1 MSEKELHDLR
11 TQLEKALQKERTKE
25 ALELLQQLETR
36 EPSNARW
43 PHRRGDILRRAGSKA
58 EAVKAFE
65 RATDL
70 YAQAGFVARAVA
82 MAKTILLLDA
92 SRTDILE
99 RVDTTRAKEIHNQNR
114 IPTAITGAGQAS
126 LLQAAKQLDAR
137 TSSLVRSEPSAPLE
151 TRSILSAGKELDI
164 DLDLSEME
172 VGERPL
178 AAPSGSAEAEEPSLE
193 SLAVM
198 PLFSLFAQVP
208 KEALNALA
216 TGSELIE
223 RSDKDVVVRRGD
235 PADALYAIVEGC
247 ARVEVPGLVNKA
259 PVLLVEGELFGESC
273 LFENE
278 PRNADVV
285 VFGQLVALRIP
296 RAVVMKAVRE
306 FPAVGDV
313 LFELSTRRLVGNLL
327 QTSPLFSAFD
337 TKTRR
342 EVARLFQVHRVPR
355 GTFVLQEGTQADGL
369 YLPLSGR
376 FEVDDGRS
384 VGPGGIV
391 GQASLLA
398 REFSAHSVRAGTEM
412 AVLRLPADAFG
423 ALAAQYPPVLA
434 HLASLD
440 MGD

>member
-1 MSEKELHDLR
+1 MSEKELRDLR
-11 TQLEKALQKERTKE
+11 TQLEKAVQRDRTKE
-25 ALELLQQLETR
+25 ALEILTQLETR

-43 PHRRGDILRRAGSKA
+43 PHRRGDILRKTGAKA
-58 EAVKAFE
+58 DAVKAFE

-92 SRTDILE
+92 SRTDILD
-99 RVDTTRAKEIHNQNR
+99 RVDTTRAQELHKQNR
-114 IPTAITGAGQAS
+114 IPTAITGVGQAS
-126 LLQAAKQLDAR
+126 LLQAAKQLEPR
-137 TSSLVRSEPSAPLE
+137 SSGVPRSEPSAPLE
-151 TRSILSAGKELDI
+151 TRGILSAGKELDI
-164 DLDLSEME
+164 DLDLSELE
-172 VGERPL
+172 VGARP
-178 AAPSGSAEAEEPSLE
+178 AHGGAPTALTDGPSAE

-208 KEALNALA
+208 KDALHALA
-216 TGSELIE
+216 TGSELVE

-247 ARVEVPGLVNKA
+247 ARVEVPGLVDKA
-259 PVLLVEGELFGESC
+259 PVLLVEGEIFGESC

-296 RAVVMKAVRE
+296 REVVVRAVRE

-313 LFELSTRRLVGNLL
+313 LFELLTRRLVGNLL

-355 GTFVLQEGTQADGL
+355 GTFVLQEGLQADGL
-369 YLPLSGR
+369 YIPLSGR
-376 FEVDDGRS
+376 FEVDDGTS
-384 VGPGGIV
+384 VAPGGVV
-391 GQASLLA
+391 GQDSLLA
-398 REFSAHSVRAGTEM
+398 REFSEHTVRAANEM

-434 HLASLD
+434 HLASL
-440 MGD
+440 GPEG

>member
-1 MSEKELHDLR
+1 MSEKELRDLR
-11 TQLEKALQKERTKE
+11 TQLERAVQKDRSKE
-25 ALELLQQLETR
+25 ALELLNQLETR

-43 PHRRGDILRRAGSKA
+43 PHRRGELLRKTGAKA

-92 SRTDILE
+92 SRTDILD
-99 RVDTTRAKEIHNQNR
+99 RVDTTRAQEIHKQSR
-114 IPTAITGAGQAS
+114 IPTAITGVGQAS
-126 LLQAAKQLDAR
+126 LLQAAKQLEPR
-137 TSSLVRSEPSAPLE
+137 VSSRARSEPSAPLE
-151 TRSILSAGKELDI
+151 TRGILAAGQELEI

-172 VGERPL
+172 VGAGR
-178 AAPSGSAEAEEPSLE
+178 APSPSASADGPSAE

-216 TGSELIE
+216 TGSELVE
-223 RSDKDVVVRRGD
+223 KSDKELVVRRGD

-247 ARVEVPGLVNKA
+247 ARVEVPGLVDKA
-259 PVLLVEGELFGESC
+259 PVLLVEGEIFGESC

-296 RAVVMKAVRE
+296 REVVMRAVRE
-306 FPAVGDV
+306 HPAVGDV
-313 LFELSTRRLVGNLL
+313 LFELLTRRLVGNLL
-327 QTSPLFSAFD
+327 QTSPLFAAFD

-355 GTFVLQEGTQADGL
+355 GTFVLQEGVQADGL
-369 YLPLSGR
+369 YIPLSGR
-376 FEVDDGRS
+376 LEVDDGS
-384 VGPGGIV
+384 AVAPGGIV
-391 GQASLLA
+391 GQEALLA
-398 REFSAHSVRAGTEM
+398 REFSDHSVRAATEM

-434 HLASLD
+434 HLASL
-440 MGD
+440 MPGG